1 MEKKEVLSEVAEITA
16 KTLLSVIP
24 VGGTLVTCIW
34 DSIKAN
40 SANRRME
47 DWKKQVEE
55 KLCDL
60 NLSLDAIGN
69 NELFASAMMKA
80 TDIALKTAE
89 DEKRQYL
96 ASAVKNSAT
105 ASIDESVMMIY
116 LDLLDKYT
124 LWHIRIL
131 HLFRNPKGFEQVH
144 VEGIMMGSASIVV
157 EQVYPEI
164 AKEKE
169 LLDKIVKDLQN
180 DGMMAEGSYMHS
192 GMTSCGVAASRTTE
206 LGNKF
211 LKFILDE

>member
-1 MEKKEVLSEVAEITA
+1 MEKKELLSEVAEITA
-16 KTLLSVIP
+16 KTLVSTIP

-40 SANRRME
+40 AANRRME
-47 DWKKQVEE
+47 DWKNQVEE

-60 NLSLDAIGN
+60 KLSLDDIGN

-80 TDIALKTAE
+80 TDIAIKTAE

-96 ASAVKNSAT
+96 ASAVKNSAM
-105 ASIDESVMMIY
+105 ASIDESVMM

-131 HLFRNPKGFEQVH
+131 HLFRNPKAFDQVH
-144 VEGIMMGSASIVV
+144 VDGIMMGAASIVV

-180 DGMMAEGSYMHS
+180 DGMMSEGSYMHA
-192 GMTSCGVAASRTTE
+192 GMTSNGVAASRTTE

-211 LKFILDE
+211 LKFIIDE

>member
-1 MEKKEVLSEVAEITA
+1 M
-16 KTLLSVIP
+16 
-24 VGGTLVTCIW
+24 GGTLVTCIW

-40 SANRRME
+40 AANRRME
-47 DWKKQVEE
+47 DWKNQVEE

-60 NLSLDAIGN
+60 KLSLDSIGN

-80 TDIALKTAE
+80 TDIAIKTAE

-96 ASAVKNSAT
+96 ASAVKNSAM

-131 HLFRNPKGFEQVH
+131 HLFRNPKAFDQVY
-144 VEGIMMGSASIVV
+144 VDGITMGSASIVV

-180 DGMMAEGSYMHS
+180 DGMMSEGSYMHAD
-192 GMTSCGVAASRTTE
+192 MTANGVVASRITE
-206 LGNKF
+206 LGNNF
-211 LKFILDE
+211 LKYILDE

>member
-1 MEKKEVLSEVAEITA
+1 MEKKELLGESAEIIA
-16 KTLLSVIP
+16 KTLISAIP
-24 VGGTLVTCIW
+24 LGGTLITCIW

-40 SANRRME
+40 AANRRME
-47 DWKKQVEE
+47 DWKKQIEE
-55 KLCDL
+55 KICE
-60 NLSLDAIGN
+60 LDCTIEDIGN
-69 NELFASAMMKA
+69 NDLFASAMMKA

-89 DEKRQYL
+89 DEKRKYL

-131 HLFRNPKGFEQVH
+131 HLFRNPRDFEQVH

-157 EQVYPEI
+157 EQVYPDI

-180 DGMMAEGSYMHS
+180 DGMMAEGSYMHA
-192 GMTSCGVAASRTTE
+192 GMTSNGVAASRTTE

>member
-1 MEKKEVLSEVAEITA
+1 MEKKELLSEVTEISA
-16 KTLLSVIP
+16 KTILSAIP
-24 VGGTLVTCIW
+24 IGGALVTCIW

-40 SANRRME
+40 AANRRME
-47 DWKKQVEE
+47 DWKNQVEE

-60 NLSLDAIGN
+60 DLSLEDIGN
-69 NELFASAMMKA
+69 NELFTSAMMKA
-80 TDIALKTAE
+80 TDIAIKTAE

-96 ASAVKNSAT
+96 AIAVKNSAM

-131 HLFRNPKGFEQVH
+131 HLFRNPKAFDQVH
-144 VEGIMMGSASIVV
+144 VDGITTGSASIVV

-180 DGMMAEGSYMHS
+180 DGMMSEGSYMH
-192 GMTSCGVAASRTTE
+192 GDMTANGVVASRTTE
-206 LGNKF
+206 LGNNF
-211 LKFILDE
+211 LKYILDE

>member
-1 MEKKEVLSEVAEITA
+1 MEKKELLSEVAEITA
-16 KTLLSVIP
+16 KTLVSTIP
-24 VGGTLVTCIW
+24 VGGILVTCIW

-40 SANRRME
+40 AANRRME
-47 DWKKQVEE
+47 DWKNQVEE

-60 NLSLDAIGN
+60 KLSLDDIGN

-80 TDIALKTAE
+80 TDIAIKTAE

-96 ASAVKNSAT
+96 ASAVKNSAM

-131 HLFRNPKGFEQVH
+131 HLFRNPKAFDQVH
-144 VEGIMMGSASIVV
+144 VDGIMMGAASIVV

-180 DGMMAEGSYMHS
+180 DGMMSEGSYMHA
-192 GMTSCGVAASRTTE
+192 GMTSNGVAASRTTE

-211 LKFILDE
+211 LKFIIDE

>member
-1 MEKKEVLSEVAEITA
+1 MEKKELLSEVAEITA
-16 KTLLSVIP
+16 KTLVSTIP

-47 DWKKQVEE
+47 DWKNQVEE

-60 NLSLDAIGN
+60 RLSLDDIGN

-80 TDIALKTAE
+80 TDIAIKTAE

-96 ASAVKNSAT
+96 ASAVKNSAM
-105 ASIDESVMMIY
+105 ARIDESVMMIY

-124 LWHIRIL
+124 VWHIRIL
-131 HLFRNPKGFEQVH
+131 HLFRNPKAFDQVH
-144 VEGIMMGSASIVV
+144 VDGIMMGSASIVV

-180 DGMMAEGSYMHS
+180 DGLMSEGSYMHAD
-192 GMTSCGVAASRTTE
+192 MTANGVVASRTTE
-206 LGNKF
+206 LGNNF
-211 LKFILDE
+211 LKYILDE

>member
-1 MEKKEVLSEVAEITA
+1 MKKKKVLGEVAEITA
-16 KTLLSVIP
+16 KTLVSTIP

-40 SANRRME
+40 AANRRME
-47 DWKKQVEE
+47 DWKNQVEE

-60 NLSLDAIGN
+60 KLSLDDIGN

-80 TDIALKTAE
+80 TDIAIKTAE

-96 ASAVKNSAT
+96 ASAVKNSAM

-131 HLFRNPKGFEQVH
+131 HLFRNPKAFDQVH
-144 VEGIMMGSASIVV
+144 VDGIMMGSSSIVV

-164 AKEKE
+164 AREKE

-180 DGMMAEGSYMHS
+180 DGMMYA
-192 GMTSCGVAASRTTE
+192 
-206 LGNKF
+206 L
-211 LKFILDE
+211 

>member
-1 MEKKEVLSEVAEITA
+1 MEKKELISEVAEITA
-16 KTLLSVIP
+16 KTLVSTIP

-34 DSIKAN
+34 NSINAN
-40 SANRRME
+40 AANRRME
-47 DWKKQVEE
+47 DWKNQVEE

-60 NLSLDAIGN
+60 KLSLDDIGN

-80 TDIALKTAE
+80 TDIAIKTAE

-96 ASAVKNSAT
+96 ASAVKNSAM

-116 LDLLDKYT
+116 LDLLDKYS

-131 HLFRNPKGFEQVH
+131 HLFRNPKAFDQVH
-144 VEGIMMGSASIVV
+144 VDGIMMGSASIVV

-169 LLDKIVKDLQN
+169 LLDKIVKDLHN
-180 DGMMAEGSYMHS
+180 DGMMSEGFYMHA
-192 GMTSCGVAASRTTE
+192 GMTSNGVAASRTTE

>member
-1 MEKKEVLSEVAEITA
+1 MEKKELLSEVAEITA
-16 KTLLSVIP
+16 KTLVSTIP

-47 DWKKQVEE
+47 DWKNQVEE

-60 NLSLDAIGN
+60 RLSLDDIGN

-80 TDIALKTAE
+80 TDIAIKTAE

-96 ASAVKNSAT
+96 ASAVKNSAM
-105 ASIDESVMMIY
+105 ARIDESVMMIY

-131 HLFRNPKGFEQVH
+131 HLFRNPKAFDQVH
-144 VEGIMMGSASIVV
+144 VDGIMMGSASIVV

-180 DGMMAEGSYMHS
+180 DGLMSEGSYMHAD
-192 GMTSCGVAASRTTE
+192 MTANGVVASRTTE
-206 LGNKF
+206 LGNNF
-211 LKFILDE
+211 LKYILDE

>member
-1 MEKKEVLSEVAEITA
+1 MEKKELIAESAEIIA
-16 KTLLSVIP
+16 KTLISAIP
-24 VGGTLVTCIW
+24 LGGTLITCIW

-40 SANRRME
+40 AANRRME
-47 DWKKQVEE
+47 DWKKQIEE
-55 KLCDL
+55 KICE
-60 NLSLDAIGN
+60 LDCTLEDIGN
-69 NELFASAMMKA
+69 NDLFASAMMKA

-89 DEKRQYL
+89 DEKRKYL

-131 HLFRNPKGFEQVH
+131 HLFRNPRAFEQVH

-157 EQVYPEI
+157 EQVYPDI

-180 DGMMAEGSYMHS
+180 DGMMAEGSYIHA
-192 GMTSCGVAASRTTE
+192 GMTSNGVAASRTTE

-211 LKFILDE
+211 LNFILDE

>member
-1 MEKKEVLSEVAEITA
+1 MEKKELLSEVAEITA
-16 KTLLSVIP
+16 KTLVSTIP
-24 VGGTLVTCIW
+24 VGGTFVTCIW

-40 SANRRME
+40 AANRRME
-47 DWKKQVEE
+47 DWKNQVEE

-60 NLSLDAIGN
+60 KLSLDDIGN

-80 TDIALKTAE
+80 TDIAIKTAE

-96 ASAVKNSAT
+96 ASAVKNSAM

-131 HLFRNPKGFEQVH
+131 HLFRNPKAFDQVH
-144 VEGIMMGSASIVV
+144 VDGIMMGAASIVV

-180 DGMMAEGSYMHS
+180 DGMMSEGSYMHA
-192 GMTSCGVAASRTTE
+192 GMTSNGVAASRTTE

-211 LKFILDE
+211 LKFIIDE

>member
-1 MEKKEVLSEVAEITA
+1 MERKELLNEITEIGA

-24 VGGTLVTCIW
+24 IGGTLLTCIW

-40 SANRRME
+40 SANRRLE

-60 NLSLDAIGN
+60 NLTVDDIGN

-96 ASAVKNSAT
+96 ASAVKNST
-105 ASIDESVMMIY
+105 MASIDESIMMIY

-131 HLFRNPKGFEQVH
+131 HLFRNPKNFEQVN
-144 VEGIMMGSASIVV
+144 VGSVMMGPASIVV
-157 EQVYPEI
+157 KQVYPEI
-164 AKEKE
+164 AKTNE

-180 DGMMAEGSYMHS
+180 DGVLTEGSYMHTT
-192 GMTSCGVAASRTTE
+192 MTSDGIAASRTTK
-206 LGNKF
+206 LGNDF
-211 LKFILDE
+211 LSFILDE